1 MEVFLSLLIIALILA
16 LVLVFL
22 FEFRI
27 RQPDVLVLYEKNG
40 QLSLRRGLIYP
51 RHFSLPLKRLTSP
64 IQIGVQAAAAGNL
77 GVNVKLI
84 GSVAPAVDHLDA
96 LIRVGGWNSEAV
108 ARAAD
113 ETSILLEGLVKEYA
127 EQREIHEL
135 SSTGLLEFLN
145 ARAEQI
151 KQKFGVELVSLA
163 VQSLEPTEA
172 EIAEAL
178 RQQEQARLME
188 QTERLNNQA
197 RVAAAKAKFQADV
210 EIAEMEHALELKKN
224 ELKKALLEQEAALAQ
239 QRVEDELK
247 RERLRLEFER
257 EELEILK
264 NNPELLILTPQA
276 ARLAEASQGLKN
288 ARTVI
293 SLTPQELASG
303 SELLTLFQNLV
314 QKALDSKK
322 GD

>member
-84 GSVAPAVDHLDA
+84 GSVAPAVDHLGA

-151 KQKFGVELVSLA
+151 KQ
-163 VQSLEPTEA
+163 VQSNIGRAQLLGRHELLDGDAGLLNTELDRFLEVTGEDIQSA
-172 EIAEAL
+172 
-178 RQQEQARLME
+178 AR
-188 QTERLNNQA
+188 RYFDPA
-197 RVAAAKAKFQADV
+197 IRAV
-210 EIAEMEHALELKKN
+210 
-224 ELKKALLEQEAALAQ
+224 
-239 QRVEDELK
+239 
-247 RERLRLEFER
+247 
-257 EELEILK
+257 LEII
-264 NNPELLILTPQA
+264 PGRGE
-276 ARLAEASQGLKN
+276 G
-288 ARTVI
+288 
-293 SLTPQELASG
+293 
-303 SELLTLFQNLV
+303 
-314 QKALDSKK
+314 DSR
-322 GD
+322 